1 VNAKSKKGFLLF
13 LAFSFELYFLLVVN
27 YRNACDGNNSIGI
40 SSLPP
45 MPLGKILKVFVAAF
59 QKTPTES
66 VNASLPTTEN
76 TPLPTTTENSETLSI
91 VTEDYPLP
99 TSSTENTEIDSPIV
113 WEKKVMINTSMLQ
126 DELQNFVS
134 GASDVQGA
142 ALVTPDGLP
151 LASVLPGGMDDE
163 RTAAMS
169 ASMLSLG
176 ERIGR
181 ELARGNIERI
191 MVEGEKGYG
200 VLVSCGN
207 DAVLLVLANSSV
219 KQGLLFL
226 EIKRAVA
233 KIAPLLG

>member
-1 VNAKSKKGFLLF
+1 
-13 LAFSFELYFLLVVN
+13 
-27 YRNACDGNNSIGI
+27 
-40 SSLPP
+40 
-45 MPLGKILKVFVAAF
+45 MPLGKILKLLAEAF

-66 VNASLPTTEN
+66 VNASLPITENTLLSTTTEN
-76 TPLPTTTENSETLSI
+76 TETLSI
-91 VTEDYPLP
+91 ITESPLP
-99 TSSTENTEIDSPIV
+99 INTENIEINSPIILE
-113 WEKKVMINTSMLQ
+113 EKTMINTSMLQ

-134 GASDVQGA
+134 GTSEVQGA
-142 ALVTPDGLP
+142 ALVSPDGLA

-181 ELARGNIERI
+181 ELARGNVERI
-191 MVEGEKGYG
+191 VVEGEKGYG
-200 VLVSCGN
+200 VLVGCSG
-207 DAVLLVLANSSV
+207 DAVLLVLANASV

-233 KIAPLLG
+233 RIAPLLG